1 MAIKLTDSDVSECVG
16 ELLDHSIDLTA
27 RFLADRSE
35 LSTTAA
41 YTLNRADREGPV
53 RLTTLAAREGISQPS
68 MTQLIQR
75 LERAGLVTRLPDP
88 DDGRAAL
95 IDITDAGRT
104 LLDERRRQR
113 RQRLTTLLATLTPE
127 EQCELWHSAR
137 VAMPIIHKLTASAD
151 SAANDCAGRITETG

>member
-1 MAIKLTDSDVSECVG
+1 MGIQLTDSDVSECVG
-16 ELLDHSIDLTA
+16 ELLDHAIDLTA
-27 RFLADRSE
+27 RFLADRAE

-41 YTLNRADREGPV
+41 YTLNRADREGPI

-75 LERAGLVTRLPDP
+75 LERAGLVARLPDP

-104 LLDERRRQR
+104 LLDQRRRQR

-127 EQCELWHSAR
+127 EQCTLWHSAQ
-137 VAMPIIHKLTASAD
+137 VVLPIIHKLAASAD
-151 SAANDCAGRITETG
+151 SAANDCAGTTTETE